1 MKRTSLFIALVVLS
15 LTPLIGA
22 EKCDSRPLS
31 GAFNFAYDL
40 YGAKDTRSG
49 TWGTADVAIWKITF
63 APPSGCR
70 VRILRAHGDLVAWV
84 RGAPED
90 TYAGVLLG
98 FQTTAPEGSAR
109 ADLIADNTMLYIQD
123 AVSRGLPR
131 RAPFGADLSA
141 GGLLEEDN
149 VLVVKIASWLNDTG
163 KPVHVEVSATIAYQ
177 FVDVRALTAGIR
189 TTESPGGKYL
199 EVSK

>member
-1 MKRTSLFIALVVLS
+1 MKYFLLS
-15 LTPLIGA
+15 LW
-22 EKCDSRPLS
+22 LS

-40 YGAKDTRSG
+40 YGTKDTRPG
-49 TWGTADVAIWKITF
+49 TWGTADVATWKITF
-63 APPSGCR
+63 APPPGFR
-70 VRILRAHGDLVAWV
+70 VRILRAHGDLIAWV

-98 FQTTAPEGSAR
+98 FQTTAPEGSTK

-123 AVSRGLPR
+123 TVSRGRPC
-131 RAPFGADLSA
+131 RAPFDVDVSA

-163 KPVHVEVSATIAYQ
+163 KPVHAEVSATITYK
-177 FVDVRALTAGIR
+177 FVKIERRDENA
-189 TTESPGGKYL
+189 
-199 EVSK
+199 SK